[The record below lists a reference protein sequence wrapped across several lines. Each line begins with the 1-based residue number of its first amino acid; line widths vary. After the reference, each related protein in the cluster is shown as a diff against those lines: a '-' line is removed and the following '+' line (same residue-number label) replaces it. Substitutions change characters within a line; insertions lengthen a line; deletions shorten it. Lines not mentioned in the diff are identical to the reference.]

1 MKKAYQAPNV
11 EKINFQYQE
20 QIMTSGPCQSVWVN
34 TGIDSCTDG
43 NAHWENLS

>member
-20 QIMTSGPCQSVWVN
+20 QIMDSSCRDVWVN
-34 TGIDSCTDG
+34 YGQNSCTEG
-43 NAHWENLS
+43 NSHWEYLS